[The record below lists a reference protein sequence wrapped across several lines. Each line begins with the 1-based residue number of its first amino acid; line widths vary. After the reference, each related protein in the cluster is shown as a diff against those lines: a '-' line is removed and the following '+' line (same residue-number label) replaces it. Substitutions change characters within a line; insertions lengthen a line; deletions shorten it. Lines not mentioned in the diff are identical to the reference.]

1 MARLPLEAA
10 IDDPILFKNAWQKL
24 ALSQQVVIKALY
36 GLPLNEH
43 ETILFNFFQERGECD
58 ELGYPT
64 KVKVL
69 PYKPREYDELTLVA
83 GRRFGKTS
91 SIGSFILAYEA
102 VCGGHRDYASQNQE
116 VVFFN
121 ISQQLDIAKA
131 NMAFVKDFL
140 TSTKFLEEQVQLFGA
155 EKYILKDGSTI
166 APSNPSVKRQ
176 RGLAVPVFLA
186 DEVGFWS
193 LDLDAANPDAEVEK
207 ALAPTQLQFPH
218 KKKLWLSTPYVKY
231 GILYDYY
238 MAGTEGVKL
247 GDNSTEKARYQD
259 MLCCWTTTA
268 TGGHPEINRKALSK
282 ERAKDLKNFEREYLC
297 RFVDSISGFLNADL
311 VGLSFSA
318 AQGVAERPNSNEL
331 PGSKAK
337 YTYIAA
343 IDPAFRRDN
352 FAFVVVHRDENQKVI
367 LDMVKRWSP
376 NPHEKVDPQAV
387 MEQIAAYCAQ
397 YDIKM
402 VYTDQY
408 QFEALNQIALNVGLG
423 LQPTHFDNRGKNRIF
438 GTLEQLFNQRK
449 LVLLDDDLNEEAKAL
464 RRELLQLEKKR
475 TDGGRV
481 QISAP
486 EHLHDDLAFSLA
498 LAVHHAVSVMPV
510 ITVERARPLNFEQD
524 HVAMTLRAEKRKM
537 TPVDDLYS

>member
-1 MARLPLEAA
+1 VARLSLEEA
-10 IDDPILFKNAWQKL
+10 ISDRILFKNAWEKL

-43 ETILFNFFQERGECD
+43 ESILFNFFQERGECD
-58 ELGYPT
+58 DLGYPT
-64 KVKVL
+64 KVKVQ
-69 PYKPREYDELTLVA
+69 PYKPREYEELTLVA

-91 SIGSFILAYEA
+91 SIGSFVLAYEA
-102 VCGGHRDYASQNQE
+102 VCGGHREHASQNQD

-166 APSNPSVKRQ
+166 APSSPSIRRQ
-176 RGLAVPVFLA
+176 RGLAVPAFLA

-207 ALAPTQLQFPH
+207 SLSPTQLQFPH

-238 MAGTEGVKL
+238 MAGTEGWKL
-247 GDNSTEKARYQD
+247 GDNNPEKARYND

-268 TGGHPEINRKALSK
+268 TGGHPNINRKVLEK
-282 ERAKDLKNFEREYLC
+282 ERSKDIKNFEREYLC

-311 VGLSFSA
+311 VGYAFSQA
-318 AQGVAERPNSNEL
+318 ESVAERGNTNTI

-352 FAFVVVHRDENQKVI
+352 FAFVVVHRDENQKVV
-367 LDMVKRWSP
+367 LDLVKRWSP
-376 NPHEKVDPQAV
+376 NPYEKVDPQAV
-387 MEQIAAYCAQ
+387 MEQIAAYCAN
-397 YDIKM
+397 YDIRM

-408 QFEALNQIALNVGLG
+408 QFEALNQIALNVGIG

-438 GTLEQLFNQRK
+438 GTLEQLINQRK
-449 LVLLDDDLNEEAKAL
+449 LILLDDNLNEEAKAL
-464 RRELLQLEKKR
+464 RREMLQLEKKR

-486 EHLHDDLAFSLA
+486 EHLNDDLVFSLA

-510 ITVERARPLNFEQD
+510 IDVPSRRPLSFETD
-524 HVAMTLRAEKRKM
+524 HVAMTLAAEKSKLR
-537 TPVDDLYS
+537 PFDDLYS

>member
-1 MARLPLEAA
+1 VARLSLEEA
-10 IDDPILFKNAWQKL
+10 ISDRILFKNAWEKL

-43 ETILFNFFQERGECD
+43 ESILFNFFQERGECD
-58 ELGYPT
+58 DLGYPT
-64 KVKVL
+64 KVKVQ
-69 PYKPREYDELTLVA
+69 PYKPREYEELTLVA

-91 SIGSFILAYEA
+91 SIGSFVLAYEA
-102 VCGGHRDYASQNQE
+102 VCGGHREHASQNQD

-166 APSNPSVKRQ
+166 APSSPSIRRQ
-176 RGLAVPVFLA
+176 RGLAVPAFLA

-207 ALAPTQLQFPH
+207 SLSPTQLQFPH

-238 MAGTEGVKL
+238 MAGTEGWKL
-247 GDNSTEKARYQD
+247 GDNNPEKARYND

-268 TGGHPEINRKALSK
+268 TGGHPNINRKVLEK
-282 ERAKDLKNFEREYLC
+282 ERSKDIKNFEREYLC

-311 VGLSFSA
+311 VGYAFSQA
-318 AQGVAERPNSNEL
+318 ESVAERGNTNTI

-352 FAFVVVHRDENQKVI
+352 FAFVVVHRDENQKVV

-376 NPHEKVDPQAV
+376 NPYEKVDPQAV
-387 MEQIAAYCAQ
+387 M
-397 YDIKM
+397 
-402 VYTDQY
+402 
-408 QFEALNQIALNVGLG
+408 
-423 LQPTHFDNRGKNRIF
+423 
-438 GTLEQLFNQRK
+438 
-449 LVLLDDDLNEEAKAL
+449 
-464 RRELLQLEKKR
+464 
-475 TDGGRV
+475 
-481 QISAP
+481 
-486 EHLHDDLAFSLA
+486 
-498 LAVHHAVSVMPV
+498 
-510 ITVERARPLNFEQD
+510 
-524 HVAMTLRAEKRKM
+524 
-537 TPVDDLYS
+537 

>member
-1 MARLPLEAA
+1 VARLSLEEA
-10 IDDPILFKNAWQKL
+10 ISDPILFKNAWEKL

-58 ELGYPT
+58 DLGYPT
-64 KVKVL
+64 KVKVQ
-69 PYKPREYDELTLVA
+69 PYKPREYEELTLVA

-91 SIGSFILAYEA
+91 SIGSFVLAYEA
-102 VCGGHRDYASQNQE
+102 VCGGHREHASQNQD

-166 APSNPSVKRQ
+166 APSSPSIRRQ
-176 RGLAVPVFLA
+176 RGLAVPAFLA

-207 ALAPTQLQFPH
+207 SLSPTQLQFPH

-238 MAGTEGVKL
+238 MAGTAGVKL
-247 GDNSTEKARYQD
+247 GENNPERARFSD

-268 TGGHPEINRKALSK
+268 TGGHPNINRKVLEK
-282 ERAKDLKNFEREYLC
+282 ERSKDIKNFEREYLC

-311 VGLSFSA
+311 VGYAFSQA
-318 AQGVAERPNSNEL
+318 ETVAERGNTNNV

-352 FAFVVVHRDENQKVI
+352 FAFVVVHRDENQKVV
-367 LDMVKRWSP
+367 LDLVKRWSP
-376 NPHEKVDPQAV
+376 NPYEKVDPQAV
-387 MEQIAAYCAQ
+387 MEQIAAYCAN
-397 YDIKM
+397 YDIRM

-408 QFEALNQIALNVGLG
+408 QFEALNQIALNVGIG

-438 GTLEQLFNQRK
+438 GTLEQLINQRK
-449 LVLLDDDLNEEAKAL
+449 LILLDDNLNEEAKAL
-464 RRELLQLEKKR
+464 RREMLQLEKKR

-486 EHLHDDLAFSLA
+486 EHLNDDLVFSLA

-510 ITVERARPLNFEQD
+510 IDVPSRRPLSFETD
-524 HVAMTLRAEKRKM
+524 HVAMTLAAEKSKLR
-537 TPVDDLYS
+537 PFDDLYS